1 MDENVKMNVW
11 LKLIMARQR
20 FLAGGVDKSGKNS
33 QLEFKYFE
41 LNDIVPK
48 VTDIFVDMKLLGV
61 TNFSDTEAT
70 LTVIN
75 CENPEETIVFS
86 SPMRFVEPN
95 RGTNPLMALGASHTY
110 MRRYMYM
117 LAMDV
122 CEPDQIDS
130 GAIGGTAEPEEAAPA
145 APKSRRKKP
154 ATPKEREAI
163 KEELAGADEP
173 ISDLQKEALLNA
185 CNALLDKDP
194 EQEEFVQEL
203 AVKTDGFTKLT
214 KSECEAIINAIN
226 EMLTKYGE

>member
-11 LKLIMARQR
+11 LKLITARQR

-33 QLEFKYFE
+33 QLEFMYFE

-48 VTDIFVDMKLLGV
+48 VTDIFVDLKLLAV

-75 CENPEETIVFS
+75 CENPEETVVFS

-122 CEPDQIDS
+122 CEPDQID
-130 GAIGGTAEPEEAAPA
+130 GGVIGGDTEEAPA
-145 APKSRRKKP
+145 KKPGKRKKP
-154 ATPKEREAI
+154 ATAEERESI
-163 KEELAGADEP
+163 KEELTAADEP
-173 ISDLQKEALLNA
+173 MNDLQKEALMNI
-185 CNALLDKDP
+185 CNELLDKDP

-203 AVKTDGFTKLT
+203 AVKTDGFTKLS
-214 KSECEAIINAIN
+214 KSECEAIIGAIN
-226 EMLTKYGE
+226 EMLKQYEG